1 MIHRCRFKW
10 GGGLA
15 DGEYQIV
22 YNFFRT
28 LRSLLDEFSPKK
40 VYFPLDGKPK
50 KRVEAYDEYKANR
63 KVDLDDPEVAE
74 YWASFHRQKRIIIN
88 SLKENYPITTVYHPD
103 YECDDLI
110 LHLIKNVI
118 PEDENVVI
126 VSSDTDFIQII
137 NNYNNVSLY
146 NPVSTEFR
154 EKTEYDYVAWKAMVG
169 DKSDNIH
176 GIKGIGV
183 KTAQKIL
190 MNGELESRLKS
201 SEFKQIYE
209 KNYDLIRLHDLSEED
224 KLSITYSKSAALERE
239 VIEKEFIEMNFLSL
253 LKEQT
258 LEKYFNTFESIG
270 KDQ

>member
-1 MIHRCRFKW
+1 
-10 GGGLA
+10 
-15 DGEYQIV
+15 
-22 YNFFRT
+22 
-28 LRSLLDEFSPKK
+28 
-40 VYFPLDGKPK
+40 
-50 KRVEAYDEYKANR
+50 
-63 KVDLDDPEVAE
+63 
-74 YWASFHRQKRIIIN
+74 
-88 SLKENYPITTVYHPD
+88 
-103 YECDDLI
+103 
-110 LHLIKNVI
+110 
-118 PEDENVVI
+118 
-126 VSSDTDFIQII
+126 
-137 NNYNNVSLY
+137 
-146 NPVSTEFR
+146 
-154 EKTEYDYVAWKAMVG
+154 MVG

-190 MNGELESRLKS
+190 INGELESRLKS

>member
-22 YNFFRT
+22 FNFFRT
-28 LRSLLDEFSPKK
+28 LRSLVDEFKPKK

-50 KRVEAYDEYKANR
+50 KRIEAYDEYKANR
-63 KVDLDDPEVAE
+63 KVDLQDPEVAE

-103 YECDDLI
+103 YECDDII
-110 LHLIKNVI
+110 LHLVKNVI
-118 PEDENVVI
+118 PADEQIVI

-137 NNYNNVSLY
+137 NNHDNVSLY

-154 EKTEYDYVAWKAMVG
+154 EKTNYDYVAWKSMVG
-169 DKSDNIH
+169 DKSDNIN
-176 GIKGIGV
+176 GIKGIGI

-190 MNGELESRLKS
+190 LTSGELDSRLKS
-201 SEFKQIYE
+201 DDFRSIYE

-224 KLSITYSKSAALERE
+224 KCSITFSRSAPLERD
-239 VIEKEFIEMNFLSL
+239 VVEKEFMEMNFQSL
-253 LKEQT
+253 LKEET

-270 KDQ
+270 K